1 MAPARDA
8 ATASTSAAD
17 GAFVAFLCAL
27 APRELDAL
35 YASSP
40 WSALAV
46 LRACDSIA
54 KQIILR
60 LAYVD
65 DGADAYPSEQTRRD
79 PVVERYAEIDRL
91 R

>member
-65 DGADAYPSEQTRRD
+65 DGADARECAKWCGDGASEDRKS
-79 PVVERYAEIDRL
+79 VV
-91 R
+91 